1 MLTVSDPRKTWR
13 STFWF
18 MAGLSAA
25 TFLGGM
31 LSFDADKPSTER
43 DRCVVILSIGSGELT
58 VLLVSLANVPRHTSI
73 LDVIHLH
80 TLTDDSLA
88 ICTTITFVLRL

>member
-1 MLTVSDPRKTWR
+1 MLTVLDPRKTWR

-31 LSFDADKPSTER
+31 LSFDADKPSTEK
-43 DRCVVILSIGSGELT
+43 DRCVVTLPTTGFDELT
-58 VLLVSLANVPRHTSI
+58 VFPRFSWHVPHRSSVSDAIHPHTRPP
-73 LDVIHLH
+73 
-80 TLTDDSLA
+80 TLPWRSA
-88 ICTTITFVLRL
+88 LR